1 MNTSHFEIESNKL
14 KEIINLEF
22 NLDIMERS
30 RERSYVDS
38 RMVYSLI
45 LSKRG
50 YGPTQIGRSIKKSH
64 STILHYLKDIEVV
77 MGQFP
82 DLYKKYN
89 RVKASHNVKYDPVY
103 DMDAVDL
110 RNHIY
115 ELRDSIDVL
124 SLQLKETKS
133 DLSVCENR
141 EGRLSKIFHTLKT
154 RVPSGKEDKLQS
166 KLITLINGL

>member
-89 RVKASHNVKYDPVY
+89 RVKTSHNVKYDPV
-103 DMDAVDL
+103 
-110 RNHIY
+110 
-115 ELRDSIDVL
+115 
-124 SLQLKETKS
+124 
-133 DLSVCENR
+133 
-141 EGRLSKIFHTLKT
+141 
-154 RVPSGKEDKLQS
+154 
-166 KLITLINGL
+166 

>member
-1 MNTSHFEIESNKL
+1 MNTSRFEIESNKL
-14 KEIINLEF
+14 KKVINLEF
-22 NLDIMERS
+22 DVDIMKRC
-30 RERSYVDS
+30 RERRYVDS

-50 YGPTQIGRSIKKSH
+50 YGPTEIGKSIKKSH
-64 STILHYLKDIEVV
+64 STILHYLRDIEVV

-89 RVKASHNVKYDPVY
+89 RVKTSHNVKYDPVY

-110 RNHIY
+110 RNYVY
-115 ELRDSIDVL
+115 ELRDSIDAL

-133 DLSVCENR
+133 DLAVCENI
-141 EGRLSKIFHTLKT
+141 EGRLSKIFHILKM
-154 RVPSGKEDKLQS
+154 RVPSGKEEKLQS
-166 KLITLINGL
+166 KLITIINGL

>member
-1 MNTSHFEIESNKL
+1 MS
-14 KEIINLEF
+14 
-22 NLDIMERS
+22 
-30 RERSYVDS
+30 
-38 RMVYSLI
+38 
-45 LSKRG
+45 
-50 YGPTQIGRSIKKSH
+50 
-64 STILHYLKDIEVV
+64 
-77 MGQFP
+77 QFP

-89 RVKASHNVKYDPVY
+89 RVKTSHNIEYDPVY